1 MATIFEREHTVYM
14 PTFKR
19 QPVVLVRGE
28 GCYVWD
34 DNGNRYLDLVAGI
47 AVNVLGH
54 AHPALVGAVTEQAA
68 TLIHVSNLYYNKPQ
82 VEFAELVTSLTGMDQ
97 VFFTNSGAEANEAA
111 IKLARK
117 YGKLH
122 KGGAYGIITATHSF
136 HGRTLAALAA
146 TGQEKYQKPFAPMIP
161 GFQHVPYND
170 LDALRAATSDT
181 TVAVMLEPVQ
191 GESGIYPAEAT
202 YLRDVRSWCDSQGLL
217 LILDEVQS
225 GIGRTG
231 TFLAAQGY
239 GIAADITTLAKGLC
253 GGLPAGALLASGAAS
268 CFEPGDHGSTLGGNP
283 LVCAA
288 GLATLRTILDN
299 DLMTHAAT
307 AGQYFLERL
316 EALKVQSGRIAV
328 VRGRGLMLAMDLIDV
343 SAADLVSA
351 ARERGLLLNNTGPG
365 TVRMVPPLIITTAQI
380 DDAMRILEEALATL

>member
-1 MATIFEREHTVYM
+1 VYM

-19 QPVVLVRGE
+19 QPLVLVRGE

-34 DNGNRYLDLVAGI
+34 DAGNRYLDLVAGI

-54 AHPALVGAVTEQAA
+54 AHPALVRAVAEQAA
-68 TLIHVSNLYYNKPQ
+68 TLIHVSNLYYNEPQ
-82 VEFAELVTSLTGMDQ
+82 VAFAELVTTLTGMDH

-117 YGKLH
+117 YGKLY

-146 TGQEKYQKPFAPMIP
+146 TGQEKYQKPFTPLPP

-170 LDALRAATSDT
+170 LDAIRGATSDS

-191 GESGIYPAEAT
+191 GEGGIYPANEE
-202 YLRDVRSWCDSQGLL
+202 YLREVRSWCDSQGLL
-217 LILDEVQS
+217 FILDEVQS

-253 GGLPAGALLASGAAS
+253 GGLPAGALLASGTAS

-288 GLATLRTILDN
+288 GLATLRTILDT
-299 DLMTHAAT
+299 DLMKHASS
-307 AGQYFLERL
+307 AGLYFLDRL
-316 EALKVQSGRIAV
+316 EALKMRSGRIAE
-328 VRGRGLMLAMDLIDV
+328 VRGRGLMLAIDLIDA

-365 TVRMVPPLIITTAQI
+365 TVRMVPPLIISTAQI
-380 DDAMRILEEALATL
+380 DDAMRILEEALGAL